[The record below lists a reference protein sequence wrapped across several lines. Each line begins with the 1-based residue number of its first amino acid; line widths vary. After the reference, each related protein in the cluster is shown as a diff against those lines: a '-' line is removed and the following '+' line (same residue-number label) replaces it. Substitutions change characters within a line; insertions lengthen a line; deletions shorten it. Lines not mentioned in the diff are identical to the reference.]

1 VQDSSEI
8 IDFCE
13 RAHPEPA
20 VTPPPSSP
28 QQRLAAYLIELLADE
43 WMVVYGFWERW
54 YYTLPQVQPNHGR
67 FNAQQWGGFMLP
79 HGSGE
84 ERLER
89 ARFVFQRG
97 LAPEDESAGVYAGLR
112 ALGMTEKTQAA
123 WEASNERLLDRLE
136 AHFGAHDFALGGR
149 PSLADFGLMGPLYAH
164 LYRDAVPGFR
174 MRTRHPLVA
183 EWVERT
189 NGTNAL
195 NARSYNQKLY
205 SLGEDGALVSEPAT
219 SDGGEWLAD
228 DAIADTL
235 IPVLEVFFDE
245 MWPMLVSSMDALTRF
260 VQSDAHGPGAE
271 LPGKTF
277 TATPGF
283 EELQTGEGSLTHFF
297 EIGGVR
303 ERRMVVPYHAW
314 MLQRIAD
321 VLRDTDRASVDG
333 FLGQFKAGAE
343 LFQLDELLAGCRVR
357 KQGGLLFSETRGPA

>member
-1 VQDSSEI
+1 
-8 IDFCE
+8 
-13 RAHPEPA
+13 
-20 VTPPPSSP
+20 
-28 QQRLAAYLIELLADE
+28 
-43 WMVVYGFWERW
+43 
-54 YYTLPQVQPNHGR
+54 
-67 FNAQQWGGFMLP
+67 MLP

>member
-1 VQDSSEI
+1 
-8 IDFCE
+8 
-13 RAHPEPA
+13 
-20 VTPPPSSP
+20 
-28 QQRLAAYLIELLADE
+28 
-43 WMVVYGFWERW
+43 
-54 YYTLPQVQPNHGR
+54 
-67 FNAQQWGGFMLP
+67 
-79 HGSGE
+79 
-84 ERLER
+84 
-89 ARFVFQRG
+89 
-97 LAPEDESAGVYAGLR
+97 
-112 ALGMTEKTQAA
+112 
-123 WEASNERLLDRLE
+123 
-136 AHFGAHDFALGGR
+136 
-149 PSLADFGLMGPLYAH
+149 
-164 LYRDAVPGFR
+164 
-174 MRTRHPLVA
+174 
-183 EWVERT
+183 
-189 NGTNAL
+189 
-195 NARSYNQKLY
+195 
-205 SLGEDGALVSEPAT
+205 
-219 SDGGEWLAD
+219 
-228 DAIADTL
+228 
-235 IPVLEVFFDE
+235 VLEVFFDE